1 MTLSVT
7 AMRLLRIP
15 ESFDNSDGIFEPK
28 MDGFRA
34 LAHVTGHRCTL
45 VSRNGHVFKSW
56 PQLAEEIRT
65 ASARTAPFSTAKS
78 AASNRMGRAISRI
91 CYSGVS
97 GRSSWRSTCPPWAA
111 ATSAPCGSFSGSARA
126 EADRPPASAGCGPLN
141 HFEHRGCDLF
151 RVGGVAAR
159 TRPSRHWLFNTRRIA
174 SPTRELL

>member
-1 MTLSVT
+1 MVFRRIEPHMTLSVT

-15 ESFDNSDGIFEPK
+15 ESFDNSDWIFEPK

-111 ATSAPCGSFSGSARA
+111 ATSAPWLFQRKRTRGSGSPTSECRLRSAQPLRA
-126 EADRPPASAGCGPLN
+126 PRL
-141 HFEHRGCDLF
+141 
-151 RVGGVAAR
+151 
-159 TRPSRHWLFNTRRIA
+159 
-174 SPTRELL
+174 